1 MVCQI
6 GPVCPTALVV
16 EGKIIHDPL
25 PDMGIGQGTV
35 QVEEGGFF
43 SKGPHSFVV
52 MRGAQQIQANLRRPR
67 VGKEFGR
74 GLFCSFSCGFFMLA
88 HQLSAQDLTDCGFGE
103 LVAKFHL

>member
-1 MVCQI
+1 MVCHI
-6 GPVCPTALVV
+6 CPVGPTALVV
-16 EGKIIHDPL
+16 EGKVIYDPL

-35 QVEEGGFF
+35 QVEEGSFC
-43 SKGPHSFVV
+43 SKDPHSLSLCVV
-52 MRGAQQIQANLRRPR
+52 RRKLQARLRRTR

-74 GLFCSFSCGFFMLA
+74 GLFCSFSRGFFMLA